1 METARAAEKAR
12 GVRVAVFDVDGILT
26 DGTLYLS
33 DSGEEM
39 KAFNSRD
46 GHGLRMLQDAGVTLA
61 ILTGRRS
68 RCVEHRC
75 RDLGISHVLQGVKD
89 KRAGLEELQAL
100 LGVTADVMA
109 YMGDDVIDLPVLR
122 RCRFAI
128 TVPEAPAIVQANV
141 DYITTAGGGRGAV
154 REVCEFILQAQ
165 GLLSAQLARYLA

>member
-1 METARAAEKAR
+1 MESLLATEKAR
-12 GVRVAVFDVDGILT
+12 LVRVAVFDVDGVLT

-75 RDLGISHVLQGVKD
+75 RDLGITHVLQGVKD
-89 KRAGLEELQAL
+89 KRTGLQELEGL
-100 LGVTADVMA
+100 LGVTADAMA

-122 RCRFAI
+122 RCRFSA
-128 TVPEAPAIVQANV
+128 TVPEAPSIVRANV
-141 DYITTAGGGRGAV
+141 DYIPTAAGGRGAV

-165 GLLSAQLARYLA
+165 GLLAAQFARHLG